1 MSWDIPSDQ
10 PMHLHILYSLQKILG
25 DPDVALF
32 PYLLEGAPT
41 GFDGPIQPSNCF
53 PLSQPDESAESP
65 LLSVHHCNWSSA
77 EDHPDEVRA
86 LIDEEVKNGW
96 VTPFHGSLSDAQEQW
111 PLGVAVGKLG
121 LVLAEGRNPRL
132 VVDNT
137 VCGVNARCVMPEKAT
152 LPTASI
158 TQRIAR
164 LHFFITTILLRCVP
178 VRSGFLRSLLE
189 QAGRFFPE
197 VISFTDMAGPCWIS
211 IRG

>member
-1 MSWDIPSDQ
+1 MKNRMDVQLVASLQQQSNDPPFTSQQLAPFTQFLVEFLEAQGYPVSWDIPSDQ

-32 PYLLEGAPT
+32 PYLLEGVPT

-96 VTPFHGSLSDAQEQW
+96 VTPFHGSLSDAQA
-111 PLGVAVGKLG
+111 L
-121 LVLAEGRNPRL
+121 
-132 VVDNT
+132 
-137 VCGVNARCVMPEKAT
+137 
-152 LPTASI
+152 
-158 TQRIAR
+158 TQR
-164 LHFFITTILLRCVP
+164 
-178 VRSGFLRSLLE
+178 
-189 QAGRFFPE
+189 
-197 VISFTDMAGPCWIS
+197 
-211 IRG
+211 